1 MTDQIAPILG
11 QPPHA
16 LLDGASLFLDF
27 DGTLV
32 ELAARPDEVI
42 VEPRLHRLLDIL
54 RDALGGRLA
63 IVSGRSVATL
73 RGAFGLADF
82 LLSGS
87 HGLEIARPGSQPE
100 TPVRPSQIDF
110 AQRELIRFA
119 AGQAG
124 LLVEEK
130 TLGVALHFRQAPE
143 RQAECLSVCAALA
156 QETGLYL
163 QHGKM
168 LFELRPG
175 NGGKGTAVTRLL
187 AETEL
192 EGGTPIF
199 IGDDI
204 TDEEGFI
211 AAARHRG
218 SGILVGPPRA
228 TAAQFRLESVE
239 AAHRWL
245 SESGE
250 QLRKGA

>member
-32 ELAARPDEVI
+32 ESAARPDQVI
-42 VEPRLHRLLDIL
+42 VEPRLHLLLDTL

-63 IVSGRSVATL
+63 IVSGRSVDTL
-73 RGAFGLADF
+73 RSAFGLADF

-87 HGLEIARPGSQPE
+87 HGLEIARPGERAEAPL
-100 TPVRPSQIDF
+100 RPPQIDY
-110 AQRELIRFA
+110 AQRELTRFA
-119 AGQAG
+119 AGRTG
-124 LLVEEK
+124 LLVEKK

-143 RQAECLSVCAALA
+143 QEAECLSVCAALA
-156 QETGLYL
+156 KETGLYL

-175 NGGKGTAVTRLL
+175 NGGKGTAVERLL

-204 TDEEGFI
+204 TDEEGFT
-211 AAARHRG
+211 AAVRHQG
-218 SGILVGPPRA
+218 SGILVGPLRA

-245 SESGE
+245 SECGE
-250 QLRKGA
+250 QLRKEA

>member
-1 MTDQIAPILG
+1 VTDQIAPILG
-11 QPPHA
+11 QPPLA
-16 LLDGASLFLDF
+16 LLDRASLFLDF

-32 ELAARPDEVI
+32 ELTARPDEVI
-42 VEPRLHRLLDIL
+42 VEPRLYLLL
-54 RDALGGRLA
+54 GQLHDALNGRLA

-73 RGAFGLADF
+73 RGALGLADF

-87 HGLEIARPGSQPE
+87 HGLEIARPGEPPE
-100 TPVRPSQIDF
+100 APVRPPHIDH
-110 AQRELIRFA
+110 AGRELIRFA
-119 AGQAG
+119 AGKPG
-124 LLVEEK
+124 L
-130 TLGVALHFRQAPE
+130 
-143 RQAECLSVCAALA
+143 QAECLSICAALA
-156 QETGLYL
+156 QETGLFL

-175 NGGKGTAVTRLL
+175 NGGKGTAVERLL

-192 EGGTPIF
+192 AGGRPIF

-211 AAARHRG
+211 AAARHQG

-228 TAAQFRLESVE
+228 TAARFRLESVE

-245 SESGE
+245 SESRE
-250 QLRKGA
+250 QIRR

>member
-1 MTDQIAPILG
+1 VTDQIAPILG

-16 LLDGASLFLDF
+16 LLDGAFLFLDF

-42 VEPRLHRLLDIL
+42 VEPRLHRLLNNL
-54 RDALGGRLA
+54 RDALDGRVA
-63 IVSGRSVATL
+63 IVSGCSVATL
-73 RGAFGLADF
+73 RGALGLADF

-87 HGLEIARPGSQPE
+87 HGLEIARPGKEPE
-100 TPVRPSQIDF
+100 APVRPPHIDH
-110 AQRELIRFA
+110 AERELIRFA
-119 AGQAG
+119 AGKPG

-143 RQAECLSVCAALA
+143 REAECLSICAALA
-156 QETGLYL
+156 KETGLYL

-175 NGGKGTAVTRLL
+175 NGGKGTAVERLL

-192 EGGTPIF
+192 AGGRPIF

-211 AAARHRG
+211 AAARHQG

-228 TAAQFRLESVE
+228 TAARFRLESVE

-245 SESGE
+245 SEGRE
-250 QLRKGA
+250 QLRR